1 MRFLYAGK
9 GRMEENMRRV
19 RENTDVLEYQGLAAE
34 IRQANEEMQIMYQK
48 LSFVTEPDL
57 IDATIFQLN
66 ATQKRYEYLVGL
78 IKQQHMVKK

>member
-1 MRFLYAGK
+1 
-9 GRMEENMRRV
+9 MRRV
-19 RENTDVLEYQGLAAE
+19 REKTGVLEYQGLAAE

-78 IKQQHMVKK
+78 MKQKHTVKK